1 MKRMKNRGQL
11 IVISGPSGC
20 GKGSVIEK
28 LLESTDLNLWL
39 SLSTTSRQ
47 IRDNDIP
54 GKTYNF
60 VTKEEFEKKI
70 EEDYFLEYAEYSGNY
85 YGTPK
90 STIEEKLENGIDV
103 ILEIEI
109 QGALKI
115 KEIRK
120 DALFIFILPPSM
132 RELKRRLEGRNTE
145 TKEKILKRFK
155 TAYREIN
162 EVTKYNYVVIND
174 EMEEASKKINSIIE
188 AEKCRVDRIEE
199 TYLNSLEE
207 EIHEILLEDNET
219 I

>member
-1 MKRMKNRGQL
+1 MRRMKNRGQL

-28 LLESTDLNLWL
+28 LLENTNLNLWL

-109 QGALKI
+109 QSALKI

-162 EVTKYNYVVIND
+162 EVSKYNYVVIND

>member
-174 EMEEASKKINSIIE
+174 EMEEASKKINSII
-188 AEKCRVDRIEE
+188 IQF
-199 TYLNSLEE
+199 YF
-207 EIHEILLEDNET
+207 
-219 I
+219 

>member
-54 GKTYNF
+54 GKTYNV

-145 TKEKILKRFK
+145 TKEKILK
-155 TAYREIN
+155 
-162 EVTKYNYVVIND
+162 
-174 EMEEASKKINSIIE
+174 
-188 AEKCRVDRIEE
+188 
-199 TYLNSLEE
+199 SL
-207 EIHEILLEDNET
+207 L
-219 I
+219 

>member
-20 GKGSVIEK
+20 GKGSVIGK
-28 LLESTDLNLWL
+28 VLESTNLNLWL

-90 STIEEKLENGIDV
+90 STIEDKLENGIDV

-155 TAYREIN
+155 AAYREIN
-162 EVTKYNYVVIND
+162 EVAKYNYVVIND

>member
-1 MKRMKNRGQL
+1 MRRMKNRGQL

-28 LLESTDLNLWL
+28 LLENTSLNLWL

-47 IRDNDIP
+47 IRNNDIP

-60 VTKEEFEKKI
+60 VTKEEFEQKI

-162 EVTKYNYVVIND
+162 EVSKYNYVVIND

-188 AEKCRVDRIEE
+188 AEKSRVDRIEE

>member
-60 VTKEEFEKKI
+60 VTKEELEKKI